1 MIHGMQKVVS
11 GQKIVRIR
19 EVPRREEEEI
29 GGVDGEGCNAG
40 NNVNPL
46 CSRAFTE

>member
-1 MIHGMQKVVS
+1 MPKVVS

-29 GGVDGEGCNAG
+29 GGVNGEGCNG
-40 NNVNPL
+40 VNNANPL
-46 CSRAFTE
+46 HSRTLTE